1 MKNRAINIGTK
12 SLVLLLNQDGSP
24 AFLPNLYIISS
35 KINLSE
41 KRLSYIC
48 TVIKRA
54 INFFKREN
62 LSLEEML
69 INGDFDYLL
78 KNISEF
84 YNDYLQVYN
93 LSNEAYNN
101 HVSLLKE
108 YFIWALKRYLS
119 RSFNYFD
126 NKEFYLIYF
135 NKIESTFS
143 SLERNK
149 KNKNLGFKN
158 IEDSYIVDLLSFL
171 ESKSELDSI
180 KLKDY
185 LIIRL
190 LLETGIRIGEL
201 LNLKT
206 TDVIFGETNSYIKIL
221 QSTTLLDTRFDK
233 PRLKNSQSNRIL
245 YISDDLSKLLHHYII
260 CLRRNVYK
268 TKSKKIIHSFV
279 FTSKFGYPLSKS
291 SVQYL
296 FNKINNELMNYRLS
310 IEKLTPHKLRHTF
323 AYNFLKYLVE
333 EKKIELER
341 AKDELKQICGWKPS
355 SRMPELYAGKYIWEK
370 ANSHNINRI
379 NDYYNG
385 K

>member
-1 MKNRAINIGTK
+1 MKNRVINIGTK
-12 SLVLLLNQDGSP
+12 SLVILLNEDGSP

-48 TVIKRA
+48 TVIRRA
-54 INFFKREN
+54 INFFNEEN
-62 LSLEEML
+62 LNLEEML
-69 INGDFDYLL
+69 INGDYDCLL
-78 KNISEF
+78 KKISKF
-84 YNDYLQVYN
+84 YTDYLQVYN

-119 RSFNYFD
+119 RSLNYFD
-126 NKEFYLIYF
+126 NKEFYIIYY
-135 NKIESTFS
+135 NKIENTFS
-143 SLERNK
+143 FLERNK
-149 KNKNLGFKN
+149 KHKNLGFKN
-158 IEDSYIVDLLSFL
+158 IEDNYIVDLLNFL
-171 ESKSELDSI
+171 ENKSKLDCT
-180 KLKDY
+180 KFKDY

-206 TDVIFGETNSYIKIL
+206 TDIIFGKKNSYIKIL
-221 QSTTLLDTRFDK
+221 QGTTLLDTRFDK
-233 PRLKNSQSNRIL
+233 PRIKNSQSNRIL
-245 YISDDLSKLLHHYII
+245 YISDELSHLLHYYII
-260 CLRRNVYK
+260 TFRRNVYK

-279 FTSKFGYPLSKS
+279 FISKFGYPLSKS
-291 SVQYL
+291 SIQYL
-296 FNKINNELMNYRLS
+296 FNKINNELMNYELD

-333 EKKIELER
+333 EKNIELER

-355 SRMPELYAGKYIWEK
+355 SRMPELYAGKYIWEI